1 LIRTEQIREIVLRML
16 GTGEL
21 HGYEIHRN
29 LESRGVKIRIGRLY
43 EILNKMCDDG
53 LLRDSWSPSESG
65 PQKRVYRLSQNGVA
79 TREKILLEAIRT
91 VHEFYS
97 EYLRA
102 LPPEK
107 GAFTQIAGLLTRD
120 LGNNP
125 TIAFVSMKASKSIS
139 QLLSAI
145 SSILPH
151 CTLYFVG
158 PRETALEMELGK
170 LPSLEGSYDNIPAK
184 DNYFD
189 LVILPGFT
197 GCTDL
202 DSCVSEWR
210 RVLRAGGSAAIVT
223 PTALIRAPEDPMSIG
238 EFVEQR
244 ENPERSHGP
253 GMSEALLKNRLSKR
267 FSRVDTNTVVH
278 IGLIIAS

>member
-1 LIRTEQIREIVLRML
+1 MVLRML
-16 GTGEL
+16 GTREL
-21 HGYEIHRN
+21 HGYEIHRD

-53 LLRDSWSPSESG
+53 LLEDSWSPSESG
-65 PQKRVYRLSQNGVA
+65 PQKRMYRLSQNGVA
-79 TREKILLEAIRT
+79 AREKILLEAIQT

-107 GAFTQIAGLLTRD
+107 GAFMQIAGLLTRD
-120 LGNNP
+120 LGKSP
-125 TIAFVSMKASKSIS
+125 TIAFVSMKPSKSIS
-139 QLLSAI
+139 QLLLAI
-145 SSILPH
+145 RSIVPD

-158 PRETALEMELGK
+158 PRETALKMELGEF
-170 LPSLEGSYDNIPAK
+170 PSLEGSYDNIPAK

-189 LVILPGFT
+189 LVVFPGFT
-197 GCTDL
+197 GCSDL
-202 DSCVSEWR
+202 DTCVSEWR
-210 RVLRAGGSAAIVT
+210 RVLRLGGSAAIVT
-223 PTALIRAPEDPMSIG
+223 PTALIRELEDPMSIG

-244 ENPERSHGP
+244 ENPERSQGA
-253 GMSEALLKNRLSKR
+253 GLSETHLKDHLSKQ
-267 FSRVDTNTVVH
+267 FSSIDTNTVVH